1 MEKARFRGHGEG
13 LTLYKM
19 RSTGSVNTGQNE
31 VPVIMLAGKFMEQVF
46 SKSGIWTSKSVLP
59 ENIPEI

>member
-1 MEKARFRGHGEG
+1 
-13 LTLYKM
+13 M